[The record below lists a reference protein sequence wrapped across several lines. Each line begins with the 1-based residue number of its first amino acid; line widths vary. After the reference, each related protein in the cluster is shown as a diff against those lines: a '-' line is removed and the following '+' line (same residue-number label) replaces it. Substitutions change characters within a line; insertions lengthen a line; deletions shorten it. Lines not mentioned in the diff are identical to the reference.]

1 MLSVDPFVRL
11 WLGAVLAMGLILSAP
26 VASAELLVSETFD
39 YPVGSLHGQNGGIG
53 FAGAW
58 QAQGDLPAGQPQPQS
73 LQEFPVLAGAVAYE
87 GYAALGNSVLTTTRS
102 NGSQVEG
109 DLMQADRPIV
119 PINTAQQSTLFMGFS
134 YQKLKVY
141 SSDGRSGLIEL
152 FDSSDPDKVLRVC
165 HYRGLVSDVIGPDGL
180 PTGTTAN
187 EVNFMVSMGSLRN
200 SPAGLSEPFT
210 WQSSSAIGYNVPLF
224 VLTKFVF
231 DADYTLALLSFCYSP
246 EALPTEEPAVWDAWV
261 SIPEAWGLNIDTLR
275 LPAEGEGRK
284 GVISEVRV
292 GTEVGDVLLVPE
304 PASLGLLG
312 LGGLLLR
319 RR

>member
-1 MLSVDPFVRL
+1 MRCCALLVLTLCASLVVSAS
-11 WLGAVLAMGLILSAP
+11 GAV
-26 VASAELLVSETFD
+26 LVSETFD
-39 YPVGSLHGQNGGIG
+39 YPAGNLHGGNGGTG
-53 FAGAW
+53 FTGPW
-58 QAQGDLPAGQPQPQS
+58 QAQGDLPPGQPQPQS
-73 LQEFPVLAGAVAYE
+73 LQEIPVLAGPVAYE
-87 GYAALGNSVLTTTRS
+87 GYAALGNSVLTTTRTS
-102 NGSQVEG
+102 GSQVEG
-109 DLMQADRPIV
+109 DLMHGDRPIV
-119 PINTAQQSTLFMGFS
+119 PISTAQQSTLFMGFS

-152 FDSSDPDKVLRVC
+152 FDSSDPDKSLRVC
-165 HYRGLVSDVIGPDGL
+165 HYRGLVSDVIGPDGQ

-187 EVNFMVSMGSLRN
+187 EVNFMVSLGGLRN

-210 WQSSSAIGYNVPLF
+210 WQSSSAIGFDTPLF

-231 DADYTLALLSFCYSP
+231 DADYTLALLSFYYSP

-261 SIPEAWGLNIDTLR
+261 SVPEAWNLDLDTLR
-275 LPAEGEGRK
+275 LRAEGENRK
-284 GVISEVRV
+284 GIISEVRV

-319 RR
+319 RRR